1 MFTETVADKLA
12 YDDWLVV
19 RQSSDRLI
27 GDSQIR
33 EQYMSEINIHYIPTG
48 KGVCGVIIK
57 DFSAA
62 NIAICSGSAKIKQL
76 CPDSSSISRP
86 LNGFEIQD
94 GKYFPIQTTLV

>member
-1 MFTETVADKLA
+1 MADNLA
-12 YDDWLVV
+12 YDDWLDV

-48 KGVCGVIIK
+48 KGACGIIIK

-62 NIAICSGSAKIKQL
+62 NIAICSGSALI
-76 CPDSSSISRP
+76 P
-86 LNGFEIQD
+86 LVYPG
-94 GKYFPIQTTLV
+94 L